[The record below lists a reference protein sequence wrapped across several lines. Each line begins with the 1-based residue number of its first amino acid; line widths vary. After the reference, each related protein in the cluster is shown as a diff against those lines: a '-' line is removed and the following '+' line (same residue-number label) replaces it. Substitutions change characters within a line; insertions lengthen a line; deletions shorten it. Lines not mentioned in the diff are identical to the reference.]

1 MNKLTG
7 MKKQRFTE
15 EQILRILKE
24 HAAGKRVQDICRE
37 HSISDA
43 TLYNWK
49 NKYSGMQVN
58 ELKRLRDLETENTKL
73 KRIVAEL
80 NLENFA
86 LKDLIEKKL

>member
-1 MNKLTG
+1 

-15 EQILRILKE
+15 EQILRVLKE
-24 HAAGKRVQDICRE
+24 HEAGKKVQDICRE
-37 HSISDA
+37 YGISDA

-58 ELKRLRDLETENTKL
+58 ELKRLRDLEAENNKL
-73 KRIVAEL
+73 KRIVADL

>member
-1 MNKLTG
+1 
-7 MKKQRFTE
+7 MKKARFTE

-24 HAAGKRVQDICRE
+24 YNAGKKVQDLTRE
-37 HSISDA
+37 HGISDA

-49 NKYSGMQVN
+49 KKYSDMQVN
-58 ELKRLRDLETENTKL
+58 ELKRLRDLESENAKL
-73 KRIVAEL
+73 KRIVADL

>member
-1 MNKLTG
+1 

-15 EQILRILKE
+15 EQILRVLKE
-24 HAAGKRVQDICRE
+24 YGAGKKVQDICRQYG
-37 HSISDA
+37 ISDA

-49 NKYSGMQVN
+49 NKYQGMQVN
-58 ELKRLRDLETENTKL
+58 ELKRLRELEAENAKL
-73 KRIVAEL
+73 KRIVADL

>member
-1 MNKLTG
+1 
-7 MKKQRFTE
+7 MKKKRFTE

-24 HAAGKRVQDICRE
+24 YNAGKKVQDLTRE
-37 HSISDA
+37 HGISDA

-49 NKYSGMQVN
+49 KKYSNMQVN
-58 ELKRLRDLETENTKL
+58 ELKRLRDLENENSKL
-73 KRIVAEL
+73 KRIVADL

>member
-1 MNKLTG
+1 
-7 MKKQRFTE
+7 MKKARFTE

-24 HAAGKRVQDICRE
+24 HDAGKKVQDLTRE
-37 HSISDA
+37 HGISDA

-49 NKYSGMQVN
+49 KKYSDMQVN
-58 ELKRLRDLETENTKL
+58 ELKRLRDLESENAKL
-73 KRIVAEL
+73 KRIVADL

>member
-1 MNKLTG
+1 
-7 MKKQRFTE
+7 MKKKRFTE

-24 HAAGKRVQDICRE
+24 YNAGKKVQDLIRE
-37 HSISDA
+37 HGISDA

-49 NKYSGMQVN
+49 KKYSDMQVN
-58 ELKRLRDLETENTKL
+58 ELKRLRDLESENLKL

-80 NLENFA
+80 NLENYA

>member
-1 MNKLTG
+1 
-7 MKKQRFTE
+7 MKKQRFQE

-24 HAAGKRVQDICRE
+24 HESGKKVQDICRE
-37 HSISDA
+37 HGISDA

-49 NKYSGMQVN
+49 NKYSGMQVS
-58 ELKRLRDLETENTKL
+58 ELRKLRDLESENNKL
-73 KRIVAEL
+73 KRIVADL

>member
-1 MNKLTG
+1 
-7 MKKQRFTE
+7 MKKKRFTE

-24 HAAGKRVQDICRE
+24 YNAGKKVQDLTRE
-37 HSISDA
+37 HGISDA

-49 NKYSGMQVN
+49 KKYSDMQVN
-58 ELKRLRDLETENTKL
+58 ELKRLRDLESENSKL
-73 KRIVAEL
+73 KRIVADL

>member
-1 MNKLTG
+1 

-15 EQILRILKE
+15 EQILRVLKE
-24 HAAGKRVQDICRE
+24 YEAGKKVQDICRE
-37 HSISDA
+37 HGISDA

-49 NKYSGMQVN
+49 NKFQGMQVN
-58 ELKRLRDLETENTKL
+58 ELKRLRELEAENSKL
-73 KRIVAEL
+73 KRIVADL

>member
-1 MNKLTG
+1 
-7 MKKQRFTE
+7 MKKQRFQE

-24 HAAGKRVQDICRE
+24 HEAGKKVQDICRE
-37 HSISDA
+37 NGISDA

-49 NKYSGMQVN
+49 NKYSGMQVS
-58 ELKRLRDLETENTKL
+58 ELRKLRDLESENSKL
-73 KRIVAEL
+73 KRIVADL

>member
-1 MNKLTG
+1 
-7 MKKQRFTE
+7 MKKKRFTE

-24 HAAGKRVQDICRE
+24 YNAGKKVQDLIRE
-37 HSISDA
+37 HSISDV

-49 NKYSGMQVN
+49 KKYSDMEVN
-58 ELKRLRDLETENTKL
+58 ELKRLRDLESENSKL

-80 NLENFA
+80 NLENYA

>member
-1 MNKLTG
+1 
-7 MKKQRFTE
+7 MKKARFTE

-24 HAAGKRVQDICRE
+24 HDAGKKVNDLTRE
-37 HSISDA
+37 HGISDA

-49 NKYSGMQVN
+49 KKYSDMQVN
-58 ELKRLRDLETENTKL
+58 ELKRLRDLESENTKL
-73 KRIVAEL
+73 KRIVADL

>member
-1 MNKLTG
+1 
-7 MKKQRFTE
+7 MKKARFTE

-24 HAAGKRVQDICRE
+24 HDAGKKVQELTRE
-37 HSISDA
+37 HGISDA

-49 NKYSGMQVN
+49 KKYSDMQVN
-58 ELKRLRDLETENTKL
+58 ELKRLRDLESENAKL
-73 KRIVAEL
+73 KRIVADL

>member
-1 MNKLTG
+1 
-7 MKKQRFTE
+7 MKKARFTE

-24 HAAGKRVQDICRE
+24 YNAGKKVQELTRE
-37 HSISDA
+37 HGISDA

-49 NKYSGMQVN
+49 KKYSDMQVN
-58 ELKRLRDLETENTKL
+58 ELKRLRDLESENAKL
-73 KRIVAEL
+73 KRIVADL

>member
-1 MNKLTG
+1 
-7 MKKQRFTE
+7 MKKKRFTE

-24 HAAGKRVQDICRE
+24 YNAGKKVQDLIRE
-37 HSISDA
+37 HGISDA

-49 NKYSGMQVN
+49 KKYSDMQVN
-58 ELKRLRDLETENTKL
+58 ELKRLRDLESENSKL

-80 NLENFA
+80 NLENYA

>member
-1 MNKLTG
+1 
-7 MKKQRFTE
+7 MKKARFTE

-24 HAAGKRVQDICRE
+24 HEAGKKVQDLTRE
-37 HSISDA
+37 HGISDA

-49 NKYSGMQVN
+49 KKYSDMQVN
-58 ELKRLRDLETENTKL
+58 ELKRLRDLESENAKL
-73 KRIVAEL
+73 KRIVADL